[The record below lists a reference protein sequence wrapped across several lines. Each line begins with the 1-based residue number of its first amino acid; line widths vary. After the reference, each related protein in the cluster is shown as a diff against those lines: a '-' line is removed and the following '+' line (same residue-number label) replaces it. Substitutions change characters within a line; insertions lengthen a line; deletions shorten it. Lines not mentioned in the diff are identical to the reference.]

1 MSNPSDIPQRGVAP
15 GELNPLS
22 SEGTGIELPDHYQQ
36 TATPSQIVSHILA
49 KTVEK
54 DARRSIARW
63 PARAIALNSWTSAC
77 RNPSEGASYARTQG
91 KSRIRL
97 FVKAHIPE
105 VHSSIP
111 LPDRLGPPKGMSLQD
126 SVRLGM
132 HHTFMADLDDIS
144 IAEMPSIGDIILVDY
159 DNRGKLIGCIYKGI
173 AERGPGSIVDVS
185 SPAFSG
191 RQYFEKSRN
200 RRNNPK
206 SMLTKRERF
215 LNADFYQHP
224 LTLADYQT

>member
-1 MSNPSDIPQRGVAP
+1 MSNPRDIPQRGVAP

-22 SEGTGIELPDHYQQ
+22 SEPNGIELPDSFQQ
-36 TATPSQIVSHILA
+36 TASPMEAVGHILA

-54 DARRSIARW
+54 DARLSITRW
-63 PARAIALNSWTSAC
+63 PARAIALHSWTSAC
-77 RNPSEGASYARTQG
+77 RNPIEGSSYARTQG

-111 LPDRLGPPKGMSLQD
+111 MPERLGPPKGMNIRD
-126 SVRLGM
+126 RMRLGM
-132 HHTFMADLDDIS
+132 HHTFLADLDDIS
-144 IAEMPSIGDIILVDY
+144 LAEIPSIGDIILVDY
-159 DNRGKLIGCIYKGI
+159 DNRGKLIGGMYKGI
-173 AERGPGSIVDVS
+173 AERGPGSIVDLA

-191 RQYFEKSRN
+191 RRYFQKSKDRTN
-200 RRNNPK
+200 KPK